1 MVVFAGGF
9 YCSDLYAVLFT
20 FLLVSCNNV
29 KLLSQIFGS
38 SSELERIVGLIIG
51 EFKLLNSLQLI

>member
-29 KLLSQIFGS
+29 KLLSQIFAVAQ
-38 SSELERIVGLIIG
+38 RIVGLIIG
-51 EFKLLNSLQLI
+51 EFKLLHSLQLI

>member
-9 YCSDLYAVLFT
+9 YCSDLNAVLFT

-29 KLLSQIFGS
+29 KLLSQIFAVAQ
-38 SSELERIVGLIIG
+38 RIVGLIIG
-51 EFKLLNSLQLI
+51 EFKL